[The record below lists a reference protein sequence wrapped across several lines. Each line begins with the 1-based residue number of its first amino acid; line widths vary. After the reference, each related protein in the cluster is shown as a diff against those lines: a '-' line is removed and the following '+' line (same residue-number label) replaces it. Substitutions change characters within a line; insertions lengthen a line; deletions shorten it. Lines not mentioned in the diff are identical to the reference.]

1 MVSSVI
7 VTARNVPGP
16 VATQV
21 GLVESQ
27 AEGTSELVVGEGAIP
42 VVVPACIEPSTVL
55 RINKESFSG
64 TNVFIARDREYFGRS
79 ITRGCLGGIDAHFVA
94 VVEYQAVW
102 AAVLKDGVVILV
114 LVELDTAV
122 EARAVFWMSVVT
134 LTRTLKDGLGVLS
147 DALDSA
153 LTVHDADNPTEN
165 ESKIRK

>member
-1 MVSSVI
+1 MC
-7 VTARNVPGP
+7 
-16 VATQV
+16 
-21 GLVESQ
+21 
-27 AEGTSELVVGEGAIP
+27 EGA
-42 VVVPACIEPSTVL
+42 VTSVVPASVEPPAVF

-114 LVELDTAV
+114 LVELDTAI
-122 EARAVFWMSVVT
+122 EARAILWMSVVT

-153 LTVHDADNPTEN
+153 LTVHDSDNPMEN

>member
-27 AEGTSELVVGEGAIP
+27 AEGTSELVVSEGAIP

-114 LVELDTAV
+114 LVELDTAI
-122 EARAVFWMSVVT
+122 EARAIFWVSVVT
-134 LTRTLKDGLGVLS
+134 LTRTLKDGLRVLS

-165 ESKIRK
+165 ESKIGK